1 MTLPRTVAEVLSDHA
16 LFRIECMDR
25 AYLNVYQPRLQHAAG
40 IAAFFAG
47 HRGSRLAS
55 SALMGP
61 VTGAFVA
68 DLGHFIAARGL
79 DLYRFG
85 KGGRKD
91 DITQRRLRQAPVDER
106 GLVPEQVLYI
116 GAAREKVRVFR
127 TERRRDPVTGA
138 TCPWLVRGSGVVSQ
152 YYCCCADEDFG
163 PICLKFSSYFP
174 YTARAIINGHEYAR
188 RQCARA
194 GRAFTALDNGFA
206 EVAGVAAVQAICD
219 QVTAEKIGALAARWL
234 RILPHP
240 FTADD
245 IAAGCTCATSV
256 LQIELATTVMPDT
269 PAAGRILF
277 DQIIGGNL
285 DPGRPDMVPLIFDR
299 AIRRR
304 ARRPAP
310 GRFRTRVITRGV
322 TPGLHTDC
330 KNSKIRQYHKPGKA
344 IRTET
349 TIDDTRDFG
358 VAKGRSHL
366 PELRQ
371 IGFQASQRL
380 LDVQRISHDPA
391 DGAAA
396 LTARSNPVISDT
408 GTRTAA
414 MPITAARVQALLAA
428 LCVSRLLPSGF
439 TNRDLRNCLA
449 PLPGRHPEDMTS
461 GQITC
466 DLRRLRARGFIQRI
480 PGTHRCTLTG
490 TGIRRAVFLTR
501 MHRRFLIP
509 AMAAIN
515 DLSPPRTR
523 LQAAAA
529 SYDRALDDL
538 ARCAGIAA

>member
-1 MTLPRTVAEVLSDHA
+1 
-16 LFRIECMDR
+16 
-25 AYLNVYQPRLQHAAG
+25 
-40 IAAFFAG
+40 
-47 HRGSRLAS
+47 
-55 SALMGP
+55 
-61 VTGAFVA
+61 
-68 DLGHFIAARGL
+68 
-79 DLYRFG
+79 
-85 KGGRKD
+85 
-91 DITQRRLRQAPVDER
+91 
-106 GLVPEQVLYI
+106 
-116 GAAREKVRVFR
+116 
-127 TERRRDPVTGA
+127 
-138 TCPWLVRGSGVVSQ
+138 
-152 YYCCCADEDFG
+152 
-163 PICLKFSSYFP
+163 
-174 YTARAIINGHEYAR
+174 
-188 RQCARA
+188 
-194 GRAFTALDNGFA
+194 
-206 EVAGVAAVQAICD
+206 
-219 QVTAEKIGALAARWL
+219 
-234 RILPHP
+234 
-240 FTADD
+240 
-245 IAAGCTCATSV
+245 
-256 LQIELATTVMPDT
+256 
-269 PAAGRILF
+269 
-277 DQIIGGNL
+277 
-285 DPGRPDMVPLIFDR
+285 MVPLIFDR

-501 MHRRFLIP
+501 THRRFLIP

-538 ARCAGIAA
+538 ARSAGIAA